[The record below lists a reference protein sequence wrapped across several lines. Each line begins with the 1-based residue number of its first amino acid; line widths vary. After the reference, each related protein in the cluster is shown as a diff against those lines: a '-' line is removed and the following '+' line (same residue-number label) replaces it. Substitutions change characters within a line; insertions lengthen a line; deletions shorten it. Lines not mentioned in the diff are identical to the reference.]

1 MSDDIIQKL
10 LESLTPD
17 QNANLINSLLSS
29 NVKSDEPE
37 TKEESVSSEPQTK
50 VNEDFTV
57 TRDNELSRG
66 KTPVRARR
74 NQWVDDGEDR
84 DPDFDPVKFEK
95 MGRTARNRGKTKK
108 KNVECHVCGKTFSMN
123 ENLVYGEY
131 MRCNRCTGR

>member
-17 QNANLINSLLSS
+17 QKANLIDSLLSS

-37 TKEESVSSEPQTK
+37 TKEESVSSKPQTK

-95 MGRTARNRGKTKK
+95 MGRTARNRGKAKK
-108 KNVECHVCGKTFSMN
+108 KNVECHVCGKMFSIN

>member
-17 QNANLINSLLSS
+17 QKANLIDSLLSS

-37 TKEESVSSEPQTK
+37 IKEESVSSKPQTK

-108 KNVECHVCGKTFSMN
+108 KNVECHVCGKKFSMN

>member
-17 QNANLINSLLSS
+17 QKANLIDSLLSS

-37 TKEESVSSEPQTK
+37 TKEESVSSKPQTK

-95 MGRTARNRGKTKK
+95 MGRTARNRGKAKK
-108 KNVECHVCGKTFSMN
+108 KNVECHVCGKTFSIN

>member
-17 QNANLINSLLSS
+17 QKANLINSLLSS

>member
-10 LESLTPD
+10 IESLTPD
-17 QNANLINSLLSS
+17 QKANLIDSLLSS

-37 TKEESVSSEPQTK
+37 TKEESVSSKPQTK

-95 MGRTARNRGKTKK
+95 MGRTARNRGKAKK
-108 KNVECHVCGKTFSMN
+108 KNVECHVCGKTFSIN